1 MQRRLAGG
9 DESCSSDW
17 KRSTAWAAS
26 CGGRCIGRAR
36 RQDNPLPEDWRLGP
50 GPVAPLTGVRVLV
63 RTLTG
68 VRVLVRTLTG
78 VRVLV
83 RTLTGVRVLV
93 RALTGVRVLV
103 RALTGVRVL
112 VRALTGVRVLVR
124 ALTGVRVLVRAL
136 TGGRALLCATTATRW
151 RRSSRPRFSAV
162 FRDTR
167 TAEVRLQALRTRI
180 GLWMRKARGTH
191 QKLSASGLRWTWQKP
206 GSGCTASE

>member
-50 GPVAPLTGVRVLV
+50 GPVAP
-63 RTLTG
+63 LTG

>member
-1 MQRRLAGG
+1 M
-9 DESCSSDW
+9 
-17 KRSTAWAAS
+17 
-26 CGGRCIGRAR
+26 GRAR

-50 GPVAPLTGVRVLV
+50 GPVAVLTGVRVLV

-124 ALTGVRVLVRAL
+124 ALTGVR
-136 TGGRALLCATTATRW
+136 ALLCATTATRW

>member
-93 RALTGVRVLV
+93 RTLTGVRVLV

-112 VRALTGVRVLVR
+112 VRALTGVR
-124 ALTGVRVLVRAL
+124 
-136 TGGRALLCATTATRW
+136 ALLCATTATRW
-151 RRSSRPRFSAV
+151 RRRSRPRFSAV